1 MKILPRIEGDED
13 MLGNAK
19 DENNRLCRLMK
30 VVGPKSQEKLRE
42 MNRRLESGF
51 TRFWP

>member
-13 MLGNAK
+13 MLGLAT
-19 DENNRLCRLMK
+19 DENNRLCKLMPL
-30 VVGPKSQEKLRE
+30 VGEESQKKLKE
-42 MNRRLESGF
+42 MNNRLKTGF